1 MISKKK
7 ILIVFGTRPEAIKLV
22 PLIKLIKQDKN
33 YKSIICSTGQHKE
46 MLEQV
51 LNIFKIKIDY
61 NLKLMKKNQ
70 DLFELTASSMLKM
83 KDVLN
88 KFKPDLVVVQ
98 GDTTS
103 AFVMSLAAFYNKI
116 KIAHVEAGL
125 RSKKKYSP
133 FPEEL
138 NRKFISLIA
147 DLHFAPTKLAEQNLL
162 REGIEKE
169 KIYLTGNTVIDTVNL
184 MNEKFTNPA
193 FQLKIEK
200 KLPSEVINMIKAK
213 KNFILVTMHRREKFG
228 EDMIRILETFK
239 DLADKYP
246 NLSFV
251 YPVHLNPNVKIPVNK
266 YLGNL
271 KNFILVEPLDYANFV
286 YVMKHCRFIM
296 TDSGGIQEEAY
307 VFAKP
312 IMVLRDVTERM
323 EAVNSGYAFLT
334 GIQKEVILEIFE
346 DVNEKISDDFNFF
359 LNNNPFGDGRASEKI
374 LKIIANDSC
383 SSKT

>member
-83 KDVLN
+83 KDVSK